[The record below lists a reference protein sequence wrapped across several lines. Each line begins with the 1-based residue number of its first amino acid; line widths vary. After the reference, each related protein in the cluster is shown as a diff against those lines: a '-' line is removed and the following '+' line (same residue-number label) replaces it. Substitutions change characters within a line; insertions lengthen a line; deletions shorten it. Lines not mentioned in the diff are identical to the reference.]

1 MIKYS
6 TWGDVMSSDNHKS
19 KIKTY
24 IEKLTSEEASLKR
37 IPFCLFLLGVLV
49 CVLIFKIG
57 ETNKY
62 LKIIA
67 ENDTPS
73 IEIQTKDEK
82 YDEVLNIY
90 TEEEKKPEDILP
102 NPYDVINKQ
111 PSSDNKDETVEP
123 STSVGNKQKYVINIS
138 SKKIHKPDCS
148 FVERTKDENKK
159 TVELSA
165 DELKEYINNGHEVCK
180 TCGGE

>member
-1 MIKYS
+1 MN
-6 TWGDVMSSDNHKS
+6 TDNNKS

-37 IPFCLFLLGVLV
+37 IPFYLFLIGVLIV
-49 CVLIFKIG
+49 VFIIKIN

-67 ENDTPS
+67 ESDNPS
-73 IEIQTKDEK
+73 IQIHTKDEK

-90 TEEEKKPEDILP
+90 TEENKTPEEILP
-102 NPYDVINKQ
+102 NPYDEIDKQ
-111 PSSDNKDETVEP
+111 PSSDNTEENSEP
-123 STSVGNKQKYVINIS
+123 SISVGNKQKYVINIS

-148 FVERTKDENKK
+148 FVERTKEENKK
-159 TVELSA
+159 AVELSA
-165 DELKEYINNGHEVCK
+165 DELKEYIKNGHEICK
-180 TCGGE
+180 TCGG

>member
-1 MIKYS
+1 MIVYIA
-6 TWGDVMSSDNHKS
+6 WGDVMSTDNHKS

-24 IEKLTSEEASLKR
+24 IEKFTSEEASLKR
-37 IPFCLFLLGVLV
+37 IPFCLFLLGVLI

-62 LKIIA
+62 LKIIT
-67 ENDTPS
+67 ESDTPS

-90 TEEEKKPEDILP
+90 TEENKTPEEILP
-102 NPYDVINKQ
+102 NPYDEIAKQ

-148 FVERTKDENKK
+148 FVARTKEENKK
-159 TVELSA
+159 TVELS
-165 DELKEYINNGHEVCK
+165 DEELKEYINKGHEICK
-180 TCGGE
+180 TCGGK